1 VSYPIGIR
9 QLGIGVTMLQQTIQL
24 FNDKEEELINL
35 LAEIGTK
42 KSVAKML
49 VYLARTPEATSRE
62 IERGADMREPEVCM
76 AVKYLARLGWIRDRM
91 IPSDR
96 MGKPVRSIALALPA
110 GQILDIIGKQKMDE
124 TRSRVALIRKLGNYS

>member
-1 VSYPIGIR
+1 MSYPFGIR

-24 FNDKEEELINL
+24 FNDKEEELISL

-49 VYLARTPEATSRE
+49 VYLARTPEATARE
-62 IERGADMREPEVCM
+62 IERGADMREPEVCI
-76 AVKYLARLGWIRDRM
+76 AVKYLAGLGWIRDRM

-96 MGKPVRSIALALPA
+96 KGRPVRNISLALPA
-110 GQILDIIGKQKMDE
+110 GQIMDLIGKQKMDE
-124 TRSRVALIRKLGNYS
+124 TQRQVALIRKLGNCS